1 VKRYILRVIDRILIA
16 DDEPLAR
23 ERVRELVRQLAP
35 SAAIKE
41 VGDGDAAV
49 DAIRQWA
56 PQGVFLDI
64 QMPGRDGFAVLKAIG
79 PSGMPATVF
88 VTAYDTHALEAFDA
102 AAVDYLL
109 KPFDD
114 ARFATSWQRLLRAH
128 AHASIAAEAK
138 RLGALL
144 AAVSGEGAPMESPRE
159 SFAERVLV
167 RDGERTYPL
176 ALKDVRWMQSEG
188 NYVDLF
194 SSAGKHTLRETLT
207 NLESRLDPARF
218 VRVHRRVIVAIDQ
231 IKELQPWFAGDQ
243 VLILKDGTKLRVSR
257 TRREAVQAR
266 LEGRA

>member
-1 VKRYILRVIDRILIA
+1 MIDRILIA

-35 SAAIKE
+35 EASIKE

-64 QMPGRDGFAVLKAIG
+64 QMPGRDGFAVLSAIG
-79 PSGMPATVF
+79 PAAMPATVF
-88 VTAYDTHALEAFDA
+88 VTAYDAHALKAFDA

-114 ARFATSWQRLLRAH
+114 ARFATSWQRLIRAH
-128 AHASIAAEAK
+128 AHASIAAEAR
-138 RLGALL
+138 RLGVLL
-144 AAVSGEGAPMESPRE
+144 AAVSGESAGSAEAAAAPA

-194 SSAGKHTLRETLT
+194 TSAGRHTLRETLT

-257 TRREAVQAR
+257 TRREAVSAR

>member
-1 VKRYILRVIDRILIA
+1 MIDRILIA

-35 SAAIKE
+35 AAAIKE

-49 DAIRQWA
+49 EAIRQWA

-64 QMPGRDGFAVLKAIG
+64 QMPGRDGFAVLSAIG
-79 PSGMPATVF
+79 PSAMPATVF

-114 ARFATSWQRLLRAH
+114 ARFATSWQRLVRAH
-128 AHASIAAEAK
+128 AHASIAAEAR

-144 AAVSGEGAPMESPRE
+144 AAVSGDGAPVESSPAA
-159 SFAERVLV
+159 FAERVLV

-194 SSAGKHTLRETLT
+194 SSAGKHTLRETLS

-266 LEGRA
+266 LEGK

>member
-1 VKRYILRVIDRILIA
+1 VIDRILIA

-23 ERVRELVRQLAP
+23 ERVRELVKQHAP
-35 SAAIKE
+35 EVAIKE

-49 DAIRQWA
+49 EAIRQWA
-56 PQGVFLDI
+56 PQGIFLDI
-64 QMPGRDGFAVLKAIG
+64 QMPGRDGFAVLNAIG
-79 PSGMPATVF
+79 PSAMPATVF
-88 VTAYDTHALEAFDA
+88 VTAYDTYALKAFEA

-128 AHASIAAEAK
+128 AHASIAAEAR
-138 RLGALL
+138 RLGVLL
-144 AAVSGEGAPMESPRE
+144 AAVSGEGGEASAAGPAAY
-159 SFAERVLV
+159 AERVLV
-167 RDGERTYPL
+167 KDGERTYPL

-194 SSAGKHTLRETLT
+194 TSAGKHTLRETLT

-243 VLILKDGTKLRVSR
+243 VLIMKDGTKLRVSR
-257 TRREAVQAR
+257 TRREAVSAR